1 MSTREAQAW
10 EIFKLNLF
18 SVGRTQLRQFARQL
32 LFSVL
37 ICIPLWLLSPLER
50 LDVFWSDTLLARQAA
65 TMPDNIVVISVTP
78 EDVIAH
84 GMERLS
90 RKYLADTLTLLAE
103 AKVDRVLMDLN
114 LARMSTADEEA
125 AVLEALKRF
134 GPARIGFAYQ
144 TNSALR
150 PGEMLLSEAS
160 VLNMTLNPD
169 YDGRIRSIE
178 ASNPRKGINPCV
190 WLASGEAS
198 CNSSAIDLRYDPRTI
213 RRVSLAELHAGKI
226 PMERLENCRV
236 IIAHNR
242 ELSRTRATLPLY
254 GLTDRGTVL
263 AMGTASSLNGYST
276 ISQQRLKLLS
286 IFSAVLTL
294 VSVYVGYKTT
304 NITKVFVGLFRLITL
319 AMVVCWCGTYFGGV
333 PTRPASNVMSCLA
346 VISVSLAHRLKVF
359 ELFKGLLSGVLS
371 PEEVWLWR
379 SYSDRNSPAILFDA
393 MGCIKKANP
402 CAMAEFQLDPT
413 TLHQRVSE
421 LAKKCM
427 PSLGERCE
435 RLTFEK
441 DGKKVWDVEWP
452 SSHLPVA
459 IFTDVTDQLEELEG
473 LQFQLTTDPLT
484 GALNRKGFESTIQKI
499 DAQQTR
505 NYTVFFMDMNGFK
518 AVNDHYGHG
527 AGDTLLKVTA
537 QRFRDAMTPDDFV
550 ARFGGDEFAILIPRR
565 LTHDEALSIREI
577 IETTLIDKIDV
588 GAALVQVGVAAGFA
602 IPLDEHESR
611 ESILDR
617 ADHDMY
623 DRKMYLKSNG
633 LAVRSR
639 PEAEPELATIDR

>member
-1 MSTREAQAW
+1 MRSHPC
-10 EIFKLNLF
+10 LNPTLV
-18 SVGRTQLRQFARQL
+18 SAGRRQLRQFARQL

-226 PMERLENCRV
+226 PMERLENCCV

-294 VSVYVGYKTT
+294 VSVYVGYKTA

-333 PTRPASNVMSCLA
+333 PTRPASNVISCLA

-402 CAMAEFQLDPT
+402 CAIAEFQLDPT

-473 LQFQLTTDPLT
+473 LQFQLTT
-484 GALNRKGFESTIQKI
+484 
-499 DAQQTR
+499 
-505 NYTVFFMDMNGFK
+505 
-518 AVNDHYGHG
+518 
-527 AGDTLLKVTA
+527 
-537 QRFRDAMTPDDFV
+537 
-550 ARFGGDEFAILIPRR
+550 
-565 LTHDEALSIREI
+565 
-577 IETTLIDKIDV
+577 
-588 GAALVQVGVAAGFA
+588 
-602 IPLDEHESR
+602 
-611 ESILDR
+611 
-617 ADHDMY
+617 
-623 DRKMYLKSNG
+623 
-633 LAVRSR
+633 
-639 PEAEPELATIDR
+639 

>member
-1 MSTREAQAW
+1 MKTNETLGRELVSAS
-10 EIFKLNLF
+10 E
-18 SVGRTQLRQFARQL
+18 RQLRQFARQF
-32 LFSVL
+32 LFSALV
-37 ICIPLWLLSPLER
+37 CIPLWLLSPLER
-50 LDVFWSDTLLARQAA
+50 LDVFWSDLLLARQAVS
-65 TMPDNIVVISVTP
+65 MPDKIVVVSVTP

-90 RKYLADTLTLLAE
+90 RKYLADTITLLAE
-103 AKVDRVLMDLN
+103 SKVDRVLLDLN
-114 LARMSTADEEA
+114 LARMSTPEEEA
-125 AVLEALKRF
+125 AVLAALKRF
-134 GPARIGFAYQ
+134 GPIRIGFAYQ

-150 PGEMLLSEAS
+150 PGENLLSEAS

-169 YDGRIRSIE
+169 YDGRIRSVE
-178 ASNPRKGINPCV
+178 ASGRQKGANPCE
-190 WLASGEAS
+190 WLASGQMS
-198 CNSSAIDLRYDPRTI
+198 YSSSAIDLRYDPRTL
-213 RRVSLAELHAGKI
+213 RRVSLAELHEGKI
-226 PMERLENCRV
+226 PKEQLEKARV
-236 IIAHNR
+236 IIAHSR

-263 AMGTASSLNGYST
+263 AMGTASNIAGYST
-276 ISQQRLKLLS
+276 ISQQRLKLLA
-286 IFSAVLTL
+286 IFSTVLTL

-304 NITKVFVGLFRLITL
+304 NIGKVFVGLFRLITL
-319 AMVVCWCGTYFGGV
+319 AMVVCWCGTYFGGI
-333 PTRPASNVMSCLA
+333 PTRPASNVMTCVA
-346 VISVSLAHRLKVF
+346 VIGVSLAHRLKVF

-393 MGCIKKANP
+393 MGYIKKANP
-402 CAMAEFQLDPT
+402 AAMAEFQLDPKT
-413 TLHQRVSE
+413 IHQNVSE

-435 RLTFEK
+435 RLILEN
-441 DGKKVWDVEWP
+441 DGKKVWDLEWP
-452 SSHLPVA
+452 SKHLPVA
-459 IFTDVTDQLEELEG
+459 LFMDVTNQQEQLEG

-505 NYTVFFMDMNGFK
+505 DYTVFFMDMNGFK
-518 AVNDHYGHG
+518 AVNDRYGHG

-537 QRFRDAMTPDDFV
+537 QRFKDAMSPNDFV

-565 LTHDEALSIREI
+565 LSHEEAIAVREI

-639 PEAEPELATIDR
+639 PEVGLELAAMDR